1 MGLLIEGC
9 VKLARS
15 LNWIEINKV
24 LVEWYDQLPVRCI
37 LIVNIESDGVGIV
50 LLDVIGV
57 L

>member
-9 VKLARS
+9 VKLARR

-24 LVEWYDQLPVRCI
+24 LVEWYDQLQVRCI